1 MNTIVMIYHSVPIF
15 AGFCFKITRI
25 EAVSGLFIGIFM
37 STGFTLTVVHPKK
50 MPVVENRLRMKLL
63 PEVLMLNVL
72 RFLSLIGAII
82 SFGIVVWAA
91 SCMI

>member
-1 MNTIVMIYHSVPIF
+1 
-15 AGFCFKITRI
+15 
-25 EAVSGLFIGIFM
+25 
-37 STGFTLTVVHPKK
+37 
-50 MPVVENRLRMKLL
+50 MKLL

-91 SCMI
+91 SCMIP